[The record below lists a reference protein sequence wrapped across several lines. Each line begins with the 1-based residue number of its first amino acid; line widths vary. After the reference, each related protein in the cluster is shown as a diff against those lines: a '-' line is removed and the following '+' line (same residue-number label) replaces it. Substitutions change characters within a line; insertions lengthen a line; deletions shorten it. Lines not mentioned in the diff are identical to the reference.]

1 MTART
6 VLNTDTLETFRTT
19 FNSLST
25 TDIGDPAALTTTAT
39 NLVGAINEVSSGIYS
54 GFTIVD
60 SSSST
65 TQTILGGDTI
75 TFDGDSNITAA
86 VTAKDTVTFSLN
98 STISGISSITSGAVQ
113 ILNNRVLTTDS
124 SNLILQDIIGITN
137 TGSITGITNLSATTL
152 TDGTMSINSGSLTG
166 VVNITG
172 SGTANFTTDVQVNGI
187 SVSTQAFAIA
197 QAVALG

>member
-6 VLNTDTLETFRTT
+6 VLNTATLETFRTT

-65 TQTILGGDTI
+65 TQTIVGGDTI

-98 STISGISSITSGAVQ
+98 STISG
-113 ILNNRVLTTDS
+113 NNKYYIWNS
-124 SNLILQDIIGITN
+124 TN
-137 TGSITGITNLSATTL
+137 SK
-152 TDGTMSINSGSLTG
+152 
-166 VVNITG
+166 
-172 SGTANFTTDVQVNGI
+172 
-187 SVSTQAFAIA
+187 
-197 QAVALG
+197 